1 MKSTVYLLGNVN
13 YLTKNKSTI
22 LFFLIKALSFNER
35 VILLFLNYL
44 TTLPSE
50 PVRLRH
56 FKLFIISEKYEKRAR
71 TNLALFCALLA
82 STTTS

>member
-22 LFFLIKALSFNER
+22 LFSLIKALSFNER
-35 VILLFLNYL
+35 VILLFLNSL

-50 PVRLRH
+50 PSRLLH
-56 FKLFIISEKYEKRAR
+56 FQGDCQF
-71 TNLALFCALLA
+71 FCVNKSFRLIDSL
-82 STTTS
+82 TVF

>member
-22 LFFLIKALSFNER
+22 LFSLIKALSFNER
-35 VILLFLNYL
+35 VILLFLNSL

-50 PVRLRH
+50 PSRLLH
-56 FKLFIISEKYEKRAR
+56 FQAFHHRKIHKIGYDIFKHFEITQGENYDNR
-71 TNLALFCALLA
+71 
-82 STTTS
+82 